1 MKIKTANPVL
11 LMVLGI
17 LWIAPDAWAHV
28 SANVKLLSS
37 KETIQRLL
45 PQGKL
50 FVKEVDLTPGQ
61 LEKLRSFD
69 NWDTR
74 ASHFKFFVS
83 RDQQGRLRRVMIS
96 MVEFTR
102 HGPVVVAV
110 AIDPQG
116 KITGAILTDTQV
128 EPLIWLEPLLKKNF
142 MQAFQGMNS
151 QMPLT
156 LDPQWQ
162 QGLSRSSQ
170 EFALVIVSA
179 VKEAAQWLDVVFEPG
194 NGRSSIGVSGLGR
207 CYKRQKIFRP
217 S

>member
-1 MKIKTANPVL
+1 MKTKTVNFVL
-11 LMVLGI
+11 GMVLGI
-17 LWIAPDAWAHV
+17 LWMAPEAWAHV
-28 SANVKLLSS
+28 SANVKLLSM
-37 KETIQRLL
+37 KETLQRLL

-74 ASHFKFFVS
+74 AAHFKFFIS

-116 KITGAILTDTQV
+116 KITGALLTDTQV
-128 EPLIWLEPLLKKNF
+128 EPLNWVEPLLKKNF
-142 MQAFQGMNS
+142 MQAFQGKNS

-162 QGLSRSSQ
+162 QGFSRISQ
-170 EFALVIVSA
+170 DFALVIANA
-179 VKEAAQWLDVVFEPG
+179 VKKSAQLFDVVFEPG
-194 NGRSSIGVSGLGR
+194 SAR
-207 CYKRQKIFRP
+207 
-217 S
+217 

>member
-1 MKIKTANPVL
+1 MKAKTVSLAL
-11 LMVLGI
+11 MMVLGI
-17 LWIAPDAWAHV
+17 LWMAPEAWTHV
-28 SANVKLLSS
+28 SANMKLLST
-37 KETIQRLL
+37 KETVQRLL

-50 FVKEVDLTPGQ
+50 FVREVDLTPGQ

-74 ASHFKFFVS
+74 ASHFNFFVS

-142 MQAFQGMNS
+142 MQVFQGMNS

-162 QGLSRSSQ
+162 QGFSRISQ
-170 EFALVIVSA
+170 DFALVIVNA
-179 VKEAAQWLDVVFEPG
+179 VKKSAQLFDVVFEPG
-194 NGRSSIGVSGLGR
+194 NAR
-207 CYKRQKIFRP
+207 
-217 S
+217 

>member
-1 MKIKTANPVL
+1 MKAKTVSLAL
-11 LMVLGI
+11 MMVLGI
-17 LWIAPDAWAHV
+17 LWMAPEAWTHV
-28 SANVKLLSS
+28 SANVKLLST
-37 KETIQRLL
+37 KETVQRLL

-83 RDQQGRLRRVMIS
+83 RDRQGQLRRVMIS

-128 EPLIWLEPLLKKNF
+128 EPLTWLEPLLKKNF

-162 QGLSRSSQ
+162 QGFSRISQ
-170 EFALVIVSA
+170 DFALVIANA
-179 VKEAAQWLDVVFEPG
+179 VKKSAQLFDVVFEPG
-194 NGRSSIGVSGLGR
+194 NAR
-207 CYKRQKIFRP
+207 
-217 S
+217 

>member
-1 MKIKTANPVL
+1 MKAKTVSLAL
-11 LMVLGI
+11 MMVLGI
-17 LWIAPDAWAHV
+17 LWMAPEAWTHV
-28 SANVKLLSS
+28 SANVKLLST
-37 KETIQRLL
+37 KETVQRLL

-116 KITGAILTDTQV
+116 KITGAILTDTKV
-128 EPLIWLEPLLKKNF
+128 EPLTWLEPLLKKNF

-162 QGLSRSSQ
+162 QGFSRISQ
-170 EFALVIVSA
+170 DFALVIANA
-179 VKEAAQWLDVVFEPG
+179 VKKSAQLFDVVFEPG
-194 NGRSSIGVSGLGR
+194 NAR
-207 CYKRQKIFRP
+207 
-217 S
+217 

>member
-1 MKIKTANPVL
+1 MKAKTVSLAL
-11 LMVLGI
+11 MMVLGI
-17 LWIAPDAWAHV
+17 LWMAPEAWTHV
-28 SANVKLLSS
+28 SANVKLLST
-37 KETIQRLL
+37 KETVQRLL

-50 FVKEVDLTPGQ
+50 FVKEVDLTSGQ

-74 ASHFKFFVS
+74 AAHFKFFVS

-151 QMPLT
+151 QIPLT

-162 QGLSRSSQ
+162 QGFSRISQ
-170 EFALVIVSA
+170 DFALVIANA
-179 VKEAAQWLDVVFEPG
+179 VKKSAQLFDVVFEPG
-194 NGRSSIGVSGLGR
+194 NAR
-207 CYKRQKIFRP
+207 
-217 S
+217 